1 MALKRNTNW
10 SMLIENA
17 CSLIGVALKQDK
29 RCHMLIEDKIAIL
42 ANGAKYDVS
51 CSSSGSKR
59 SAKAGHL
66 GNAVAPGICHSWSE
80 DGRCISLLKIL
91 MSNDCIYNCAY
102 CVNKASETVERTSLM
117 PDEMVRLT
125 IEFYRRNYIEGLF
138 LSSAVVVS
146 PDETM
151 ARMIH
156 VVKKLR
162 LEERFNGYIHMK
174 GIPGCDIKLIEEAGR
189 YVDRLS
195 LNLEIPNERR
205 LLLLAP
211 EKSYDSILKPMHYI
225 AERVQEQKSLTY
237 RGRAESQFVPA
248 GQTSQMMVGVGGDS
262 DLLLMGQAE
271 RLYDKLKMK
280 RVYYSAYVPIYQNHA
295 LLPNHVISPLV
306 REHRLYQTDFL
317 MRFYGFKVNEL
328 LDESVPNLDLSLDPK
343 AFWAIRHL
351 EHFPVE
357 LMSASLET
365 LLRVPG
371 IGPLSAKR
379 ILESRR
385 QGSLS
390 LDGLKRIGVVMK
402 SAQYFMTLRG
412 KSVQKLLIEPEYL
425 RRLLIQQEP
434 KLHGAI
440 DGQVSLLETHGNL
453 VMRV

>member
-1 MALKRNTNW
+1 
-10 SMLIENA
+10 MLIE
-17 CSLIGVALKQDK
+17 S
-29 RCHMLIEDKIAIL
+29 KIAIL

-59 SAKAGHL
+59 SAKEGHL
-66 GNAVAPGICHSWSE
+66 GHAVAPGICHSWSE

-102 CVNKASETVERTSLM
+102 CVNKSSENIERVSLT
-117 PDEMVRLT
+117 PDEMVRLA

-138 LSSAVVVS
+138 LSSAVVIS

-151 ARMIH
+151 ARMIE

-162 LEERFNGYIHMK
+162 NEERFNGYIHMK
-174 GIPGCDIKLIEEAGR
+174 GIPGCDMQLIEEAGR

-195 LNLEIPNERR
+195 LNLEIPSEKR

-211 EKSYDSILKPMHYI
+211 EKTYNSILKPMHYI
-225 AERVQEQKSLTY
+225 ADRVQDQKALTY
-237 RGRAESQFVPA
+237 RGRGQSQFVPA
-248 GQTSQMMVGVGGDS
+248 GQTTQMMVGIGGDS

-271 RLYDKLKMK
+271 KLYDKLKMK
-280 RVYYSAYVPIYQNHA
+280 RVYYSAYVPVFQNNS
-295 LLPNHVISPLV
+295 LLPTNVISPLT

-343 AFWAIRHL
+343 AFWALRHL

-357 LMSASLET
+357 LMSASVDT

-371 IGPLSAKR
+371 IGPLSARR
-379 ILESRR
+379 IIESRR

-390 LDGLKRIGVVMK
+390 LEGLKRIGVVMK
-402 SAQYFMTLRG
+402 RAQYFMTLKG
-412 KSVQKLLIEPEYL
+412 KSVQRLLLEPDYL
-425 RRLLIQQEP
+425 RQLLIQQEP

-440 DGQVSLLETHGNL
+440 AGQVSLLETHGNL
-453 VMRV
+453 VMK